1 MFSMRMERLTACQV
15 GAGGGL
21 NDVCGGSL
29 AHNGLGLAEVHMNR
43 DFSQRV
49 LSFGSGVDAVA
60 FQRAFALSDA
70 FNSLD
75 DGIHGAVACRAV
87 FKFLCLP

>member
-1 MFSMRMERLTACQV
+1 
-15 GAGGGL
+15 
-21 NDVCGGSL
+21 
-29 AHNGLGLAEVHMNR
+29 MNR

-60 FQRAFALSDA
+60 FQRAFALRDA

-87 FKFLCLP
+87 FKFLAFLEQDVYKRQT